1 MRTLWICL
9 LPAILW
15 AAGPSQSALNAITPE
30 AGRSILACLAAD
42 SLKGRNTPSPEL
54 DRCAEFLAERFRA
67 DGLQPVNGSYFQ
79 SVPINRIHLG
89 DSNRVALRS
98 QEGVETRLAIKK
110 DFVPFEIT
118 ADGEACGDVVFVG
131 YGISAPESNYDDYA
145 GIDVAGKIVLAL
157 KGGPNEQKPE
167 SPFSSQK
174 RARAVTLKEKVDYA
188 INHGA
193 IGFMLVTNPLRSSLL
208 KPTGFPWPSLSKS
221 FPADALP
228 VALGKAEGKKIP
240 CIQIGEEAV
249 KTLFGSVE
257 ACKALAQRI
266 DSLGQPYS
274 QPLAHQA
281 VLRTS
286 ISTETQ
292 YARNVVAQLPG
303 TQQGEKKEWLVVGA
317 HYDHVG
323 IRRNTP
329 AGQDSIQNGADDNAS
344 GTAAMM
350 LMAAAFSREKKQP
363 KRSVLF
369 VAFAGEERGYFGSKT
384 YVADPLVPLEN
395 TVAMINLDMVGRN
408 RVDSLT
414 VFGRH
419 NAPELWAIVE
429 KENRHIGFKLS
440 AGAVKESGGSD
451 HQPFNDQKIPT
462 LFFHTGLHPDY
473 HQVSDQ
479 EEKINYGKLT
489 LAAKLAYRTVHRLA
503 NSDVRPVLH
512 ETHTP

>member
-1 MRTLWICL
+1 MRILWFCL
-9 LPAILW
+9 LPGMLSAG
-15 AAGPSQSALNAITPE
+15 GPSQTALNAITPE
-30 AGRSILACLAAD
+30 AVRSIVAYLAAD

-67 DGLQPVNGSYFQ
+67 YGLQPVNGSYFQ
-79 SVPINRIHLG
+79 SVPIHRIHLG
-89 DSNRVALRS
+89 DSNRVTLRG
-98 QEGVETRLAIKK
+98 QDGVEKTLAIKK

-118 ADGEACGDVVFVG
+118 ADREVRGDIVFVG
-131 YGISAPESNYDDYA
+131 YGISAPEFDYDDYA

-157 KGGPNEQKPE
+157 KGGPNEQKPD

-174 RARAVTLKEKVDYA
+174 RSPAVTLKEKVKCAMD
-188 INHGA
+188 HGA
-193 IGFMLVTNPLRSSLL
+193 VGFMLVTNPLRSSLL

-228 VALGKAEGKKIP
+228 VALGKTEGQKMP
-240 CIQIGEEAV
+240 CIQIGEEPIR
-249 KTLFGSVE
+249 TLFGSVE

-266 DSLGQPYS
+266 DSLGQPHS
-274 QPLAHQA
+274 QTLAHQA

-286 ISTETQ
+286 VTTEIQ

-303 TQQGEKKEWLVVGA
+303 SQDGANKDWLVVGA
-317 HYDHVG
+317 QYDHVG
-323 IRRNTP
+323 NRQNTP
-329 AGQDSIQNGADDNAS
+329 AGQDSIHNGADDNAS

-350 LMAAAFSREKKQP
+350 MLAAAFSQEKNRP

-369 VAFAGEERGYFGSKT
+369 MAFAGEERGFFGSKT
-384 YVADPLVPLEN
+384 YVADPLVPLEH

-419 NAPELWAIVE
+419 NAPELWAVVE

-440 AGAVKESGGSD
+440 AGSVKDSGGSD
-451 HQPFNDQKIPT
+451 HMPFNEQKIPT
-462 LFFHTGLHPDY
+462 LFFHTGLHADY

-479 EEKINYGKLT
+479 AEKINYGKLT

-503 NSDVRPVLH
+503 DSDIRPVLH
-512 ETHTP
+512 DTHIP

>member
-9 LPAILW
+9 LPGMLW
-15 AAGPSQSALNAITPE
+15 AAGPSHSALNAITPE
-30 AGRSILACLAAD
+30 AGRSILAYLAAD

-67 DGLQPVNGSYFQ
+67 FGLQPVNGSYFQ

-89 DSNRVALRS
+89 DSNRVTLRG
-98 QEGVETRLAIKK
+98 QDGVQTKLAIKK

-118 ADGEACGDVVFVG
+118 ADSEVCGDVVFVG

-145 GIDVAGKIVLAL
+145 GIDVAGRIVLAL
-157 KGGPNEQKPE
+157 KGGPNEQKPD

-174 RARAVTLKEKVDYA
+174 RSPAVTLKEKVKCAMD
-188 INHGA
+188 HGA
-193 IGFMLVTNPLRSSLL
+193 VGFMLVTNPLRSSLL

-228 VALGKAEGKKIP
+228 VSLGKTEGKKIP
-240 CIQIGEEAV
+240 CIQIGEAAL

-266 DSLGQPYS
+266 DSLGQPHS
-274 QPLAHQA
+274 QSLAHQA

-286 ISTETQ
+286 VVMETQ
-292 YARNVVAQLPG
+292 CARNVVAQLPG
-303 TQQGEKKEWLVVGA
+303 SQDGEKKEWLVVGA

-323 IRRNTP
+323 IRQNTP
-329 AGQDSIQNGADDNAS
+329 AGQDSIHNGADDNAS

-350 LMAAAFSREKKQP
+350 LVAAAFSQEKKRP

-369 VAFAGEERGYFGSKT
+369 MAFAGEERGFFGSKT
-384 YVADPLVPLEN
+384 YVVDPLVPLES

-419 NAPELWAIVE
+419 NAPELWTVVE

-451 HQPFNDQKIPT
+451 HEPFNEQKIPT

-479 EEKINYGKLT
+479 AEKINYGKLA

-503 NSDVRPVLH
+503 HSTFRPVLH